1 MSGENES
8 DKNEIRAAAVAKISK
23 QIMARFKNA
32 DKNTKKAAQ
41 ELAGRAAFLSVTL
54 TELEQD
60 IAENGAIIEAMNGN
74 GFLIKQENPAQKSYN
89 ATIKSYNTVLASLD
103 KLAQATGATSEADP
117 LISFITKQ
125 I

>member
-8 DKNEIRAAAVAKISK
+8 DKNEIRAAAVAKIPK

-32 DKNTKKAAQ
+32 DKNTQKAAQ
-41 ELAGRAAFLSVTL
+41 ELAGRAAFHSVTL
-54 TELEQD
+54 TDLEQD